1 MQQSAL
7 GPARHLGVDVGKT
20 SLVIAIATE
29 GQAPATWPVHVIEY
43 KHDDLHDRLT
53 QLLSPEAI
61 VVVEPAGINLITP
74 LALVIAARTTARLM
88 LINHDTTGNIRNQL
102 VSHEKSDAMDARAL
116 ALVASMAASGTPPR
130 SLRPYNF
137 ITEEATTALRL
148 HIDARRRLMKSR
160 TACLNRLEA
169 IAFGIWPALARSR
182 STWLNCIEVGA
193 VTPAHIKRLAQ
204 HRPDGMHGSRHHH
217 IKRLATRLPDDIEP
231 HPHTVIA
238 AHQIHKE
245 LLSIEPE
252 LARNQQ
258 AISAMIDEQ
267 PYVELTALWR
277 TVPASNDLTI
287 AALHAATRGRAREYS
302 REAFKSALGTNPQG
316 KSSGKTSSAF
326 QSRCGYSPAAGL
338 IHLWTMALMRKSYQP
353 NPVHAYFAKTSSKH
367 PLAAARN
374 KLARILWG
382 IAVHGTPCNWP
393 TSQPQGAPDHD

>member
-1 MQQSAL
+1 M
-7 GPARHLGVDVGKT
+7 
-20 SLVIAIATE
+20 
-29 GQAPATWPVHVIEY
+29 
-43 KHDDLHDRLT
+43 
-53 QLLSPEAI
+53 
-61 VVVEPAGINLITP
+61 
-74 LALVIAARTTARLM
+74 
-88 LINHDTTGNIRNQL
+88 
-102 VSHEKSDAMDARAL
+102 
-116 ALVASMAASGTPPR
+116 
-130 SLRPYNF
+130 
-137 ITEEATTALRL
+137 
-148 HIDARRRLMKSR
+148 
-160 TACLNRLEA
+160 
-169 IAFGIWPALARSR
+169 
-182 STWLNCIEVGA
+182 
-193 VTPAHIKRLAQ
+193 TPAHIKRLAQ

-287 AALHAATRGRAREYS
+287 ATLHAATRGRAREYS

-326 QSRCGYSPAAGL
+326 QSRRGYSPAAGL
-338 IHLWTMALMRKSYQP
+338 IHLWTMALMRKSYSAQP
-353 NPVHAYFAKTSSKH
+353 GARLLREDPAASTRWRRRGTSW
-367 PLAAARN
+367 P
-374 KLARILWG
+374 RILWG